1 MDSPGKNRQPSS
13 GDLAAVTAPTLTEAL
28 RLAHLRFG
36 REVRVVC
43 SRTIAAPLAAGRQ
56 PRRLVEVVVVPA
68 GSAGQDRAGWRGVAD
83 RSTGR
88 AVDNA
93 EKDSARPSIVPPS
106 ATRSDVQREIA
117 QEVARIESAADAL
130 QKEYRRLAAGGRPV
144 VENRV
149 GQALLAAGTSPQTV
163 QRLMDRFVAETG
175 GEPCDHHGLYNYL
188 VDTLPA
194 SGGDW
199 DLLDGVHVFLG
210 PDGCGKTE
218 IVLDAAGRLQDQ
230 RRRTLVLSLS
240 PRHAGEIRRLQQAA
254 AQHGYD
260 AAILTD
266 GKQLATGAAHFGDYD
281 AVLID
286 TPSVT
291 ALAMSKRGELH
302 DQIVQNADFARHFV
316 VPLDIDLQDATS
328 LWTAARGW
336 NCDWLTLTRL
346 DLTAR
351 PGKLLDLCVAAQL
364 PVSLLGEGPWPDG
377 SVRPVTSREL
387 CALILAVGDP
397 DALSGGQDTAAGVA
411 G

>member
-1 MDSPGKNRQPSS
+1 M
-13 GDLAAVTAPTLTEAL
+13 
-28 RLAHLRFG
+28 
-36 REVRVVC
+36 RVVC
-43 SRTIAAPLAAGRQ
+43 SRTIAAPLAAGRK
-56 PRRLVEVVVVPA
+56 PRRQVEVVVVPA
-68 GSAGQDRAGWRGVAD
+68 GSANHDRAERRGVAG

-88 AVDNA
+88 AVETA
-93 EKDSARPSIVPPS
+93 ENSSARPSIAPHS
-106 ATRSDVQREIA
+106 ALRSDVHREIA
-117 QEVARIESAADAL
+117 QEVARIEMAADAL

-175 GEPCDHHGLYNYL
+175 GERCDRHGLYNYL

-199 DLLDGVHVFLG
+199 DLLAGVHVFLG

-260 AAILTD
+260 AAILAD

-291 ALAMSKRGELH
+291 ALAMGKRGELH
-302 DQIVQNADFARHFV
+302 DQIVQNAGFARHFV
-316 VPLDIDLQDATS
+316 VPLDIDLQDAIP
-328 LWTAARGW
+328 LWTAARDW

-397 DALSGGQDTAAGVA
+397 DALSGGQDSAAGVA